1 MKTYLKI
8 KIKSLAAE
16 AVIIKREEQKWK
28 KLSVFTENVKQP
40 HPMFFALRQ
49 HRLDEV
55 RTECRSA
62 ILAYGYLRGRTY
74 QQIEAKCYE
83 QPNWTKIVNLVSKY
97 GNLNAEKRKEVP
109 DRIKAWKYGEVY
121 VRPVEKQV
129 ENKPGIIQRLTSAF
143 SS

>member
-1 MKTYLKI
+1 MTKTYLKI

-40 HPMFFALRQ
+40 HPLFFSLRS
-49 HRLDEV
+49 HRLYEV
-55 RTECRSA
+55 RTECRAA

-74 QQIEAKCYE
+74 QSIEAKCYE
-83 QPNWTKIVNLVSKY
+83 KPNWTRVTNLICKY
-97 GNLNAEKRKEVP
+97 GNLNAEKQKEVST
-109 DRIKAWKYGEVY
+109 RLKSWAKGEEYKA
-121 VRPVEKQV
+121 
-129 ENKPGIIQRLTSAF
+129 PGLVQKVISGITSAF